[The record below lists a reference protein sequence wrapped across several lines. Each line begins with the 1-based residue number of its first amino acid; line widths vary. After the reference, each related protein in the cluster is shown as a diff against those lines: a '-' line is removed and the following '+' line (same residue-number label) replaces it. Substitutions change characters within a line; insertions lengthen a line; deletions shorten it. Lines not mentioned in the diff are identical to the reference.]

1 MNLDQLR
8 ADLAR
13 RRQELVD
20 RLESIDKSIHHR
32 DEPLSADFAEQ
43 AVELENR
50 EVLEAL
56 DNDGWRE
63 LRHIDSALK
72 RIQEGTYDTC
82 EQCGATIAP
91 ARLAALPTT
100 ATCIDCARRNETAR

>member
-1 MNLDQLR
+1 MDFDQLR

-56 DNDGWRE
+56 DDDGWRD
-63 LRHIDSALK
+63 LRHIDGALK
-72 RIQEGTYDTC
+72 RIHEGTYGTC

-91 ARLAALPTT
+91 ARLAALPAT
-100 ATCIDCARRNETAR
+100 AICIDCARRNEAAR